1 MGMTTSVMARFYS
14 SASLQSLDDEAL
26 AWILGQ
32 DASIQTATDL
42 HRLYGYKTID
52 VLNQWVDRE
61 TSGDL
66 NQFSNLFYTN
76 ERGLE
81 FFR

>member
-1 MGMTTSVMARFYS
+1 MGMTTSVMASFYS

-26 AWILGQ
+26 VWILGQ
-32 DASIQTATDL
+32 DNSIQTATDPHL
-42 HRLYGYKTID
+42 LYGYKTIE

-61 TSGDL
+61 ISGNL

-76 ERGLE
+76 ERGLQ